1 MTAAPAPTVHAGAT
15 RRRRRGVAYL
25 AVRLGLLAMILN
37 GLFPAL
43 WLLLTSLKSED
54 ELTRIPITYLPEHA
68 TLHNY
73 LDVFQQNPFARFLL
87 NSAVVSVVATLVCV
101 LFAALAGYALARLHL
116 RGRRAILTAIV
127 MTSMFPAL
135 VMLVPLYRL
144 FVGVEVPG
152 LSPLAHYLHA
162 MGWGFMPSSVSTPN
176 LLNTYWAL
184 IIPYVALSLP
194 ITTLILTSFFQL
206 IPEDLEA
213 AATVDGASRLG
224 ALFRVV
230 APLSAPGMVTAGII
244 AFVNSWNEF
253 LLALTFNTAM
263 TMRTVPVGITLYQ
276 GQFAF
281 PWAVI
286 SAAITIGIVP
296 LVLLILFFQ
305 QRIISGLTAGGVKG

>member
-1 MTAAPAPTVHAGAT
+1 LRYV
-15 RRRRRGVAYL
+15 V
-25 AVRLGLLAMILN
+25 VRLGLLLIIVN
-37 GLFPAL
+37 GLFPAV
-43 WLLLTSLKSED
+43 WLFLTSLKSEN
-54 ELTRIPITYLPEHA
+54 ELTRIPITYLPLHA

-73 LDVFQQNPFARFLL
+73 VSVFTENPFGRFLL
-87 NSAVVSVVATLVCV
+87 NSAVVSLAATLVCV
-101 LFAALAGYALARLHL
+101 LFASLAGYALARLRL

-144 FVGVEVPG
+144 FVGVEVP
-152 LSPLAHYLHA
+152 LLTPLFGYLHA
-162 MGWGFMPSSVSTPN
+162 LGWGFLPTTVMTPN

-206 IPEDLEA
+206 IPDDLEA
-213 AATVDGASRLG
+213 AATVDGTSRVG

-230 APLSAPGMVTAGII
+230 APLSAPGVVTAGII

-253 LLALTFNTAM
+253 LLALTFNTAT

-276 GQFAF
+276 GEFAF
-281 PWAVI
+281 PWALI
-286 SAAITIGIVP
+286 SAAVTIGIVP